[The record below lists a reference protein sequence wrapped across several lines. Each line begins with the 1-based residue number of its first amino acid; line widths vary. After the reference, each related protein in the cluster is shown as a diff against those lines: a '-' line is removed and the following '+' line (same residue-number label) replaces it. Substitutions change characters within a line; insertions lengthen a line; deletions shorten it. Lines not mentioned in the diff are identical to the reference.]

1 MNIIDE
7 LRNYIDENWG
17 KPNWSINDFL
27 NTKIDEI
34 KKLSV
39 LEIWDI
45 YKSLGL
51 SMDAIRDKL
60 IDVIY
65 DKLFFEATVALNIKN
80 SQKGGEKNDRKNRG

>member
-45 YKSLGL
+45 YQSLGL

-80 SQKGGEKNDRKNRG
+80 SQKGGEKNDRKNRD